1 MTGVIY
7 QPIWKWKKINEE
19 MEEWSNERENW
30 KIAEMVRTLKY
41 LNPEI
46 NFPDAIWAELV
57 SSAIYILNG
66 MGKSSVEGVSPY

>member
-1 MTGVIY
+1 MTGVVD
-7 QPIWKWKKINEE
+7 QPIWKWKKIN
-19 MEEWSNERENW
+19 EEWSNERENW

-41 LNPEI
+41 LKNPEI